1 MNPRVTE
8 VCALDDH
15 TLLVTFAN
23 GESKRFDMQPY
34 FGYPAFRRLQDPT
47 LFRQVKAAEG
57 TASWPGGIDFD
68 PDTLYLDGVPVASA
82 PAAAA
87 V

>member
-8 VCALDDH
+8 VRALDDH

-23 GESKRFDMQPY
+23 GESRRFDMSPY
-34 FGYPAFRRLQDPT
+34 FDFPAFRGLRDPAF
-47 LFRQVKAAEG
+47 FRQVNAANG

-68 PDTLYLDGVPVASA
+68 PDTLFVDGVPTTGARTT
-82 PAAAA
+82 AA